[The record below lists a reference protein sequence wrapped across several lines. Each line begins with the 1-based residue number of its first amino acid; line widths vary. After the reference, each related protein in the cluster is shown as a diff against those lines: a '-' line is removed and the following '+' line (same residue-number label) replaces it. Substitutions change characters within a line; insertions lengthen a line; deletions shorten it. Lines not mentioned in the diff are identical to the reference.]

1 MIIFLACAII
11 LIIMGCVY
19 FGVYYMS
26 KDMTQEEVDD
36 IIANLYRQDNNK
48 FDL

>member
-1 MIIFLACAII
+1 
-11 LIIMGCVY
+11 MGCVY